1 MTGREQA
8 RASPRERAYAARVLG
23 ERSQGAH
30 SESAQRERAWRA
42 HATSARGAGSQ
53 RTLAAK
59 ARKSRARIAC
69 AKCARAPQ
77 MSRPS
82 QSRRV
87 GARVERAASARRG
100 YARVAQ
106 THRPPLLFPDFITR
120 PLSRIVG
127 GAVRRRVD
135 ARDGQPDAAADARAR
150 GLLHG
155 GDRQGATPRSC
166 HATPRCVAPWCH
178 VQRASSQ
185 RRSASH
191 DAARCR
197 VAREYR
203 CHPRG
208 VVVHL
213 RETLTARWQR
223 AKMNRV
229 FREVL

>member
-1 MTGREQA
+1 MCVRA
-8 RASPRERAYAARVLG
+8 RLCLCVRAYVPACVRACVRACERAYMLFTCTYILLCIC
-23 ERSQGAH
+23 AH
-30 SESAQRERAWRA
+30 ACKHRAAQR
-42 HATSARGAGSQ
+42 
-53 RTLAAK
+53 L
-59 ARKSRARIAC
+59 
-69 AKCARAPQ
+69 
-77 MSRPS
+77 
-82 QSRRV
+82 
-87 GARVERAASARRG
+87 RG
-100 YARVAQ
+100 YASLM
-106 THRPPLLFPDFITR
+106 PLLFPDFITR